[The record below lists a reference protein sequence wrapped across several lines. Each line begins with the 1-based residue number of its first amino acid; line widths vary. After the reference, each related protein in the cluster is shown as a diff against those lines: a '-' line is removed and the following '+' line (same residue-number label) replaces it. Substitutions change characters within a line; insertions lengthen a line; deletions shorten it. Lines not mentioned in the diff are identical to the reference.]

1 MVDPPKEVNPAD
13 FVLSRFYNNEEEEVE
28 FLIEDCV
35 DIIGTFL
42 KDRESAVKA
51 ASERRII
58 DVI

>member
-1 MVDPPKEVNPAD
+1 MVDFTREEVEAA
-13 FVLSRFYNNEEEEVE
+13 LEEYASTLIEEEEVE
-28 FLIEDCV
+28 FLIEDSV

-42 KDRESAVKA
+42 NDRESAVKA